1 MIISAQVL
9 LVIGL
14 VIVIS
19 PAILSAARVR
29 QNHAACPPFPYI
41 TLDHGKITPIG
52 TQKYLFTCDPGYFLA
67 SPPQV
72 RCWKGKWS
80 STNEPKCLK
89 AEGQCEDPD
98 PLTGGEILG
107 EERHEGA
114 AIQYMCKPGFIL
126 MGDGTRTCLRGGYWS
141 GITPTCM
148 DESEPLKNVAERF
161 KEKFVTDIGSHSTDS
176 VVAQGRLLDI
186 DSTKNGLEL
195 VILMDRSSSIDPE
208 DFKMG
213 IAFIK
218 FLLQE
223 FGVKNGNNT
232 SGTRAAVMAFGTKVD
247 ILFNLDNTT
256 IIGPQAASRALDTL
270 KPGGGGTAMQEA
282 LMNVFTR
289 LPPLRQQAKK
299 AIFMLTDGEPN
310 IGDVEEALYFAKQL
324 REKRDFEIFTVG
336 IGRGINRQLLTKLA
350 SEPIASHVFIM
361 DQYTDLRHVMETIS
375 DNSSRPKPINPAQCG
390 YIKHEHDYLK
400 HWPWLAAIYVNLPDE
415 SNSTR
420 LSLCGGTLICSE
432 WILTAASCFY
442 QIYENNATEKIV
454 EKVTEEVFVVMGERN
469 IIREDRNQ
477 LNFYAEDVI
486 VHPDFQPLDDLEHN
500 LALVKLNMPIPLR
513 RFRPACLPIK
523 GHLPALETWDLQ
535 S

>member
-161 KEKFVTDIGSHSTDS
+161 KEKFVTDIGSHSTD
-176 VVAQGRLLDI
+176 I
-186 DSTKNGLEL
+186 TWDSNKGMQAPCSPTEEESGFPCQPSFIVHPSTDTDDKASTDLTETEYDFDL
-195 VILMDRSSSIDPE
+195 SPVSIDFPPN
-208 DFKMG
+208 DPH
-213 IAFIK
+213 FIRK
-218 FLLQE
+218 H
-223 FGVKNGNNT
+223 
-232 SGTRAAVMAFGTKVD
+232 
-247 ILFNLDNTT
+247 
-256 IIGPQAASRALDTL
+256 
-270 KPGGGGTAMQEA
+270 
-282 LMNVFTR
+282 
-289 LPPLRQQAKK
+289 
-299 AIFMLTDGEPN
+299 
-310 IGDVEEALYFAKQL
+310 
-324 REKRDFEIFTVG
+324 KRRHKSK
-336 IGRGINRQLLTKLA
+336 RGKLA
-350 SEPIASHVFIM
+350 FKSS
-361 DQYTDLRHVMETIS
+361 LSTI
-375 DNSSRPKPINPAQCG
+375 
-390 YIKHEHDYLK
+390 
-400 HWPWLAAIYVNLPDE
+400 
-415 SNSTR
+415 
-420 LSLCGGTLICSE
+420 
-432 WILTAASCFY
+432 
-442 QIYENNATEKIV
+442 TEDI
-454 EKVTEEVFVVMGERN
+454 EGEAEEVFSGDAGSGDENVLLLGSIPCYKTPSLKRMKNYEELKNPLKNRGMLPSRKDISSSNRIRGRKRN
-469 IIREDRNQ
+469 RKLVNKSQSKTYRPSMYRSNTRHRGTSKRRKINKHRRITVE
-477 LNFYAEDVI
+477 AE
-486 VHPDFQPLDDLEHN
+486 
-500 LALVKLNMPIPLR
+500 
-513 RFRPACLPIK
+513 
-523 GHLPALETWDLQ
+523 

>member
-89 AEGQCEDPD
+89 A
-98 PLTGGEILG
+98 
-107 EERHEGA
+107 A
-114 AIQYMCKPGFIL
+114 
-126 MGDGTRTCLRGGYWS
+126 
-141 GITPTCM
+141 
-148 DESEPLKNVAERF
+148 
-161 KEKFVTDIGSHSTDS
+161 
-176 VVAQGRLLDI
+176 
-186 DSTKNGLEL
+186 
-195 VILMDRSSSIDPE
+195 
-208 DFKMG
+208 
-213 IAFIK
+213 
-218 FLLQE
+218 
-223 FGVKNGNNT
+223 
-232 SGTRAAVMAFGTKVD
+232 GTRAAVMAFGTKVD

>member
-89 AEGQCEDPD
+89 AG
-98 PLTGGEILG
+98 
-107 EERHEGA
+107 
-114 AIQYMCKPGFIL
+114 
-126 MGDGTRTCLRGGYWS
+126 
-141 GITPTCM
+141 
-148 DESEPLKNVAERF
+148 
-161 KEKFVTDIGSHSTDS
+161 

-454 EKVTEEVFVVMGERN
+454 EKVTEDTYLHWRLGISNHSCRAADESSPF
-469 IIREDRNQ
+469 DWSTQ
-477 LNFYAEDVI
+477 
-486 VHPDFQPLDDLEHN
+486 
-500 LALVKLNMPIPLR
+500 
-513 RFRPACLPIK
+513 
-523 GHLPALETWDLQ
+523 
-535 S
+535 